1 MAKKRKMAA
10 RQLDHPEE
18 TEIDVIKR
26 EHETKGEKFKRLA
39 EMRVQ
44 KATWSIQSIGKLA
57 NKYNYDYDDT
67 DAQKILRHLQSELD
81 EVRKK
86 FTNNQK
92 RKQRF
97 SLD

>member
-1 MAKKRKMAA
+1 MSEEKKPKKTQRDKP
-10 RQLDHPEE
+10 DE
-18 TEIDVIKR
+18 TSRTGESKS
-26 EHETKGEKFKRLA
+26 EKFKRLA

-57 NKYNYDYDDT
+57 NRYNYDYADA

-86 FTNNQK
+86 FISSQK
-92 RKQRF
+92 RKQKF
-97 SLD
+97 SLG